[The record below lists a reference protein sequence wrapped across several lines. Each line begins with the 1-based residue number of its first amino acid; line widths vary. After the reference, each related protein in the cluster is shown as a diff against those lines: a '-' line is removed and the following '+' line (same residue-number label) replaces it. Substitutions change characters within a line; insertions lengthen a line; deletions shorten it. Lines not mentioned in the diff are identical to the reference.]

1 MVAGEGMGALDYNVS
16 HSGDWVVLAGG
27 EGGVGVDV
35 MRTRDSR
42 VDRLEEFFRLM
53 DKQFTAGEWG
63 AIRGREGRQ
72 EQLAMFFRHWTL
84 KESYVK
90 AVGSGLNLDLRSLNF
105 RVARDEVEEGE
116 VETGTR
122 LLLESRAAD
131 WRFEE
136 SRLDEEHAVCV
147 CSKEV
152 EGGGRPFTELKVQ
165 QVLALFDS
173 AEEET
178 AVFRPADPA
187 HFSLF
192 AGKLGVK
199 PF

>member
-1 MVAGEGMGALDYNVS
+1 M
-16 HSGDWVVLAGG
+16 
-27 EGGVGVDV
+27 
-35 MRTRDSR
+35 
-42 VDRLEEFFRLM
+42 
-53 DKQFTAGEWG
+53 
-63 AIRGREGRQ
+63 
-72 EQLAMFFRHWTL
+72 
-84 KESYVK
+84 
-90 AVGSGLNLDLRSLNF
+90 
-105 RVARDEVEEGE
+105 ARDEVEEGE

-122 LLLESRAAD
+122 LLLEGRPAE

-192 AGKLGVK
+192 SGKLGVK